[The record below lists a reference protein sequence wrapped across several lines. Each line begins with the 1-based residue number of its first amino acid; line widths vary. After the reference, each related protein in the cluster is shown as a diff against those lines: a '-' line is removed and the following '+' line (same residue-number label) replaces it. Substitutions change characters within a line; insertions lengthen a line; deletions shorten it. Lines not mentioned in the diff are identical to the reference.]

1 MTGSDSSVLVVRN
14 GTAAL
19 SVDKLM
25 QNNLEGLQNARADGR
40 ERVRTVVPRM
50 PWRAAVVLYQAL
62 HTSQDCQVG
71 GGRAS
76 RRATKLSWREW
87 CLR

>member
-19 SVDKLM
+19 SADESM
-25 QNNLEGLQNARADGR
+25 QNNLEGLENARADGG

-50 PWRAAVVLYQAL
+50 P
-62 HTSQDCQVG
+62 
-71 GGRAS
+71 
-76 RRATKLSWREW
+76 
-87 CLR
+87 

>member
-19 SVDKLM
+19 SADESM
-25 QNNLEGLQNARADGR
+25 QNNLEGLENARANGG

-50 PWRAAVVLYQAL
+50 P
-62 HTSQDCQVG
+62 
-71 GGRAS
+71 
-76 RRATKLSWREW
+76 
-87 CLR
+87 

>member
-62 HTSQDCQVG
+62 HTSQVG
-71 GGRAS
+71 GGRPS